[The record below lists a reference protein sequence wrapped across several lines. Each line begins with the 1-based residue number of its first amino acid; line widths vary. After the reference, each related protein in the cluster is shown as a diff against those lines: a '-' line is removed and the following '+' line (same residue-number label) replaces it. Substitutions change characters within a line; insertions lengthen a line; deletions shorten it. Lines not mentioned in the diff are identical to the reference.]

1 MKTKNNKPSSEFAH
15 EDKCPSCGSPCN
27 IHTDLDDNDE
37 CNDCRNQIDTLE
49 MGQIIPKEEPKQE
62 TPEEGAL
69 KWFVTANK
77 NDIIFD
83 LGWVKI
89 FEAGAKWQQE
99 QNKNLYSEEE
109 VKDML
114 INISNYINTKE
125 LKDNSNTN
133 FDEWVRKRN
142 WFITYLIQQFKK

>member
-1 MKTKNNKPSSEFAH
+1 MNNKTKCYF
-15 EDKCPSCGSPCN
+15 G
-27 IHTDLDDNDE
+27 HTD
-37 CNDCRNQIDTLE
+37 CCDCSPL
-49 MGQIIPKEEPKQE
+49 KELKQE
-62 TPEEGAL
+62 TLEEYISE
-69 KWFVTANK
+69 VTK
-77 NDIIFD
+77 NFKDEMSIKFTSSGIK
-83 LGWVKI
+83 LGV
-89 FEAGAKWQQE
+89 KWQQE
-99 QNKNLYSEEE
+99 QDKKLYSEEE